1 MHQDLEL
8 LAPAGDWA
16 SLEAAL
22 DAGADAVYFGLR
34 TLNARRRAKNFS
46 PDEFVKAVETVHAR
60 GAKAYLTLNIDLAER
75 ELGQAARI
83 LELARQCRADAVLVR
98 DPALLALRREY
109 PEIEFHFSTQTCM
122 ANSADAAAAAKLGA
136 NRVVLA
142 REMTLSEIAAAS
154 AVPGVKTEVFV
165 QGALC
170 FSVSGRCLLSSW
182 AGGRSGNRG
191 ACTSPC
197 RVPWSMRAGQFIA
210 QCNVNEEPA
219 GTPLSMKDLSLID
232 RLPDLRRAG
241 VTALKIEGRLKNAA
255 WVSRAVSLFKRALAA
270 EKKGTAEAG
279 NPFSEEAGQLGAY
292 TGRTLT
298 SAYLDGQRDDL
309 TAQAEGRQLSAEV
322 SEDTEKSS
330 PLPSAE
336 DIAKLSPL
344 PTNLRSVP
352 GEGQGE
358 GSDAYAIDEQSTY
371 DLRLMIEPKGIAC
384 SCVCG
389 LRAEQWTIPK
399 TVIRRPHKAVA
410 IGTLFDQLDQGTLQ
424 GFQLGRRET
433 NDPEFLLTPRAANAL
448 TDRISG
454 VIRLAQKSPDEMV
467 HIDLPSA
474 ISNRLIPGQA
484 SQSNCLY
491 LGKKPDRARLDAKDV
506 PTFLQRVRPKGIIV
520 EGLTGNTLG
529 RIRAMCE
536 NVELVAALPQVF
548 FEDDIPQIKKLLTEY
563 AQQGVTVEVNSW
575 GGWLLATEAHATME
589 AGPGL
594 PVLNS
599 LAAQLL
605 MENGMKCVTL
615 SPEADRRQL
624 EDLTA
629 HCPAPCSLIV
639 FGRPPLM
646 TTRVQVPKQFLD
658 QVLTDRRDIQIIPRR
673 ERGLYVFRPVDP
685 FDLRGLTN
693 ERIRVQHLVIDLVGS
708 DDPLGDWQNA
718 PLSEE
723 ETFRFNYDRA
733 LA

>member
-1 MHQDLEL
+1 
-8 LAPAGDWA
+8 
-16 SLEAAL
+16 
-22 DAGADAVYFGLR
+22 
-34 TLNARRRAKNFS
+34 
-46 PDEFVKAVETVHAR
+46 
-60 GAKAYLTLNIDLAER
+60 
-75 ELGQAARI
+75 
-83 LELARQCRADAVLVR
+83 
-98 DPALLALRREY
+98 
-109 PEIEFHFSTQTCM
+109 
-122 ANSADAAAAAKLGA
+122 
-136 NRVVLA
+136 
-142 REMTLSEIAAAS
+142 
-154 AVPGVKTEVFV
+154 
-165 QGALC
+165 
-170 FSVSGRCLLSSW
+170 
-182 AGGRSGNRG
+182 
-191 ACTSPC
+191 
-197 RVPWSMRAGQFIA
+197 
-210 QCNVNEEPA
+210 
-219 GTPLSMKDLSLID
+219 
-232 RLPDLRRAG
+232 
-241 VTALKIEGRLKNAA
+241 
-255 WVSRAVSLFKRALAA
+255 
-270 EKKGTAEAG
+270 
-279 NPFSEEAGQLGAY
+279 
-292 TGRTLT
+292 
-298 SAYLDGQRDDL
+298 
-309 TAQAEGRQLSAEV
+309 
-322 SEDTEKSS
+322 
-330 PLPSAE
+330 
-336 DIAKLSPL
+336 
-344 PTNLRSVP
+344 VP